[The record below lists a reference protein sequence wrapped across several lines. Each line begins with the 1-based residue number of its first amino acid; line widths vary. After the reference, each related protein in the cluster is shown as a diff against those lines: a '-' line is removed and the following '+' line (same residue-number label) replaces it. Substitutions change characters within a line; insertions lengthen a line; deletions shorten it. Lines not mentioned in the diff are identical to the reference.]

1 MDLLKAIHIYICYG
15 SSYVLNV
22 IIRLKEIMCLVQS
35 KYLKH
40 KFYEMLEQ
48 RLYVYKL
55 CCM

>member
-1 MDLLKAIHIYICYG
+1 MDLLKAIYIYICYG
-15 SSYVLNV
+15 SSYVLNT

-55 CCM
+55 CYM